1 MQMLIK
7 YSTLHTAEK
16 KEGVGGAGVVP
27 NSTWVTIMLMGE
39 VTSGRSAI
47 PSSPRT
53 SGEPHG
59 VPACGSRRIQK
70 GWPSLGW
77 GESQIGINTGGLGFG
92 EPGWPPLSSR
102 SLLNVLFYSGL

>member
-1 MQMLIK
+1 M
-7 YSTLHTAEK
+7 
-16 KEGVGGAGVVP
+16 VP

-39 VTSGRSAI
+39 VMSGRSVI

-77 GESQIGINTGGLGFG
+77 GESQIELTQGPGLWGARVAT
-92 EPGWPPLSSR
+92 LCRR

>member
-1 MQMLIK
+1 MQMLNK
-7 YSTLHTAEK
+7 YSTLQTAEK

-27 NSTWVTIMLMGE
+27 FHMGNNNVDGRGDE
-39 VTSGRSAI
+39 CRSAI
-47 PSSPRT
+47 LSPRT

-92 EPGWPPLSSR
+92 EPGWPPS
-102 SLLNVLFYSGL
+102 VAGLY